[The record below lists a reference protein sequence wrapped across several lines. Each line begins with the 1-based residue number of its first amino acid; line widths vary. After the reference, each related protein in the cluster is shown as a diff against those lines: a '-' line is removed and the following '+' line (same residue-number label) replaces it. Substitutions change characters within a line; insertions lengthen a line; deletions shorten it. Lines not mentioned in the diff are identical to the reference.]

1 MEEETKQIRRDRDF
15 ERRMEKKKTKL
26 YQSVDSIDDLV
37 QMICV
42 NDFFL
47 LTRREKKMMISRL
60 MLIGCINNN
69 QFFIITSLNELDQ
82 SLFDLFTF
90 ISNLIVDKY
99 FRFCFDPLKEK
110 YIRLE
115 DEIYFFSVKKKS
127 IRLIHFLFLLK
138 RNRIMKKKMKK
149 SKQYEV
155 DVGCEEE

>member
-82 SLFDLFTF
+82 SF
-90 ISNLIVDKY
+90 Y
-99 FRFCFDPLKEK
+99 
-110 YIRLE
+110 
-115 DEIYFFSVKKKS
+115 
-127 IRLIHFLFLLK
+127 IHFESDCRQILPILFRSIERK
-138 RNRIMKKKMKK
+138 IYPFRR
-149 SKQYEV
+149 
-155 DVGCEEE
+155 